1 MNIVVVG
8 SINTDLITISDKF
21 PKIGETIT
29 GNDFTTLPGGKGANQ
44 AVGAAKLG
52 TEVLFV
58 GCVGNDSN
66 GELSLNNF
74 KNENVNTDYV
84 KKIDGVPSGIA
95 QITVAEGDNSIIV
108 VSGANNEVTKELVK
122 NNLSAFDNAKIVLLQ
137 LEIPLETVEYVTEV
151 CNERG
156 IKVILNPAPA
166 VDLDLELIE
175 KVDYLTPNEIELEM
189 IFNDSMENVLKQYPN
204 KVIMTSGDKGVYYHN
219 GDSIVNVPGFKVDVV
234 DTTGAGD
241 SFNGALAYGLFNNFN
256 LKKAIEIANLVASKT
271 VQKIGAQTAMPYLE
285 DLELER

>member
-74 KNENVNTDYV
+74 KNQNVNTDYV
-84 KKIDGVPSGIA
+84 EKIDGVPSGIA

-156 IKVILNPAPA
+156 IKIILNPAPA
-166 VDLDLELIE
+166 VDLDLDLIE

-204 KVIMTSGDKGVYYHN
+204 KVIMTSGAKGVYYHN
-219 GDSIVNVPGFKVDVV
+219 GKSIVNVPGFKVDVV

-241 SFNGALAYGLFNNFN
+241 SFNGALAHGLFNNFN